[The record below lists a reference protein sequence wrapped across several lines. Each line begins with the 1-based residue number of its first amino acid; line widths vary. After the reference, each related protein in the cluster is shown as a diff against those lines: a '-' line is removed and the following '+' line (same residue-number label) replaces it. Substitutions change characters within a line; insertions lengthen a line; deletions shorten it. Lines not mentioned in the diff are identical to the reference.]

1 MTRRVLREHIAQML
15 FGVEF
20 HEKDDIEEQAQGY
33 IEGLEECT
41 DKDAEYMLTK
51 LKKIVDVID
60 DIDKVIEEASVG
72 WKLNRMNKLDLTV
85 LRLAVYEI
93 QYDEDIPD
101 KVAINEAVELAKKFG
116 GESSPSFV
124 NGILAKIVGK

>member
-1 MTRRVLREHIAQML
+1 MTRRELREHIAQML
-15 FGVEF
+15 FGIEF
-20 HEKDDIEEQAQGY
+20 HEKDDIQEQTEQY
-33 IEGLEECT
+33 IEGLEECS
-41 DKDAEYMLTK
+41 DIDAEYMMNK
-51 LKKIVDVID
+51 FRKIVEVVG

-93 QYDEDIPD
+93 QYDDDIPE

-124 NGILAKIVGK
+124 NGILAKIVKE